1 MPRPDVRRELQY
13 YEPNDA
19 LNGLFSKKIWLVL
32 GAGAV
37 RKGSLSH
44 SLFTRLIAPTE
55 MLEQL
60 LVTVS

>member
-19 LNGLFSKKIWLVL
+19 LNGLFSKTIWLVL

-44 SLFTRLIAPTE
+44 SLSVRLIAPTE
-55 MLEQL
+55 MVEQL